1 MRKAGPTPAAASVRR
16 AIEEARAQEAPWL
29 ELLALVDLC
38 EHHDAAAAERSAL
51 AALVDRLPEAG
62 DTVPMRRARSILQA
76 VKPT

>member
-1 MRKAGPTPAAASVRR
+1 MRKAGPTPAPPRSGARSRR
-16 AIEEARAQEAPWL
+16 HGQREAPWL